1 MEPQQSKE
9 ISNRIRHYQQGW
21 TLVEICLVVLLIGII
36 SAISIPSFISLRRL
50 AQING
55 DAHDLADLVMLAKLR
70 AAGDFT
76 HGRLYVDV
84 SVSKFHIET
93 WNRTTTHW
101 DTEGGV
107 FSLFNGNS
115 FGYGSLVNPPAGTQS
130 SIGQPPSC
138 QALGGGNGT
147 IANTACIEFNSRGIP
162 VDSNGTPTG
171 NDALYITDGAA
182 VYVVTVSATGLFLL
196 LRTDLHAPAWQKRY
210 GSGDKENGPSH
221 LNDFV

>member
-1 MEPQQSKE
+1 MKPHLLNR
-9 ISNRIRHYQQGW
+9 ISNRFRHNQQGW

-36 SAISIPSFISLRRL
+36 SSIAIPSFISIRRI

-55 DAHDLADLVMLAKLR
+55 DAHDLADLVVLAKLR

-76 HGRLYVDV
+76 HSRLYVDV
-84 SVSKFHIET
+84 SANKFHIET

-115 FGYGSLVNPPAGTQS
+115 FGYGTLASPPAGTQS
-130 SIGQPPSC
+130 SIGQPSSC
-138 QALGGGNGT
+138 QALGGGSGT

-171 NDALYITDGAA
+171 NDAVYITDGAA
-182 VYVVTVSATGLFLL
+182 VYAVTVSATGLFLL
-196 LRTDLHAPAWQKRY
+196 WRTDLRAPWWQKR
-210 GSGDKENGPSH
+210 
-221 LNDFV
+221 